1 MLLHVLHAKVD
12 VRLLDPLGAPSS
24 KFEAVQRVL
33 TEQSYSSD
41 SSSSPTSSSQASMRF
56 KTLDKTP
63 VKLSVSVMKFP
74 IKVSIVF
81 HNLKFFF
88 QDDVNGYIPSPSRVT
103 DTNTFKK
110 LQEVVKAV
118 REGPTSLPS
127 TILYRVN
134 NSFSNIQCATLST
147 DASMLVTGCQDS
159 SLISW
164 DLLPPSTPRQS
175 TNPNEVILSTNS
187 NTNND
192 PSTIRLGC
200 DDTPDD
206 DNDTNSQDLKAK
218 TILRGHSGPIYDT
231 AFMPRSNYVLSV
243 SEDTTMRLWDLQ
255 SGLNRAIYQGHSYP
269 IWSVDSDRVGVNIV
283 TG

>member
-1 MLLHVLHAKVD
+1 
-12 VRLLDPLGAPSS
+12 
-24 KFEAVQRVL
+24 
-33 TEQSYSSD
+33 
-41 SSSSPTSSSQASMRF
+41 
-56 KTLDKTP
+56 
-63 VKLSVSVMKFP
+63 
-74 IKVSIVF
+74 
-81 HNLKFFF
+81 
-88 QDDVNGYIPSPSRVT
+88 
-103 DTNTFKK
+103 
-110 LQEVVKAV
+110 
-118 REGPTSLPS
+118 
-127 TILYRVN
+127 
-134 NSFSNIQCATLST
+134 
-147 DASMLVTGCQDS
+147 MLVTGCQDS

-175 TNPNEVILSTNS
+175 TTPNEVILSTNS

-206 DNDTNSQDLKAK
+206 NNDTNSQDLKAK

-269 IWSVDSDRVGVNIV
+269 IWAVDSDRVGVNIV